1 MSTADTIRFICS
13 GCGYRARI
21 PSTYNGKV
29 ILCPKCQQMQIA
41 SPDGGEATGDT
52 VRVSRLETAKGPT
65 AGQVSVPDAEGRIR
79 FTCVGCSYQAKLAST
94 YAGKAIACPKC
105 QAPNLVPPL
114 APEGGGGPLGN
125 GEAPSA
131 QRPAAQV
138 EDDGISFE
146 LADAKP
152 AASAG
157 AETVDDG
164 SFGVPGAQS
173 AGAETVDD
181 GSFGAPVS
189 KTAGAETVDDISF
202 DTEAAKP
209 VSAAKPAPAKPSPRP
224 RPPPPVPPAGG
235 GGRPKTGVVRRGAKP
250 VEPEPAAEDEDEDD
264 EDDNQEPTMPSA
276 SNPLVEK
283 LKQPPVMAAAIGGG
297 VLLILT
303 ITFLAL
309 WLGASG
315 EAKRQREASE
325 SASAKAK
332 DFETRLGK
340 AEWATNETADK
351 LAKMTAEREKAA
363 ADLKAAK
370 TAVDEAEA
378 KFKKADGERAD
389 EYAKRKKAEDDHDA
403 LFKKLKDVEAK
414 REEDYQARIA
424 LKKALEEEAKLRRE
438 LKEKLD
444 EQLAKPR

>member
-1 MSTADTIRFICS
+1 MSTADTIRFICT

-21 PSTYNGKV
+21 PANYNGKV

-41 SPDGGEATGDT
+41 TADGGAATGDT
-52 VRVSRLETAKGPT
+52 VRVSKLETAKGPT
-65 AGQVSVPDAEGRIR
+65 NQVSVPDAEGRIR
-79 FTCVGCSYQAKLAST
+79 FTCVGCAYQAKLAAT

-114 APEGGGGPLGN
+114 APDGGGGPSGN

-131 QRPAAQV
+131 QRPAAQA
-138 EDDGISFE
+138 EDDGITFD
-146 LADAKP
+146 LGDAKP
-152 AASAG
+152 APGAG
-157 AETVDDG
+157 AETVDD
-164 SFGVPGAQS
+164 V
-173 AGAETVDD
+173 
-181 GSFGAPVS
+181 SFGAPAAQQ
-189 KTAGAETVDDISF
+189 TAGAETVDDVSF
-202 DTEAAKP
+202 AAAARPGEETVDDSSFSSEAQKPAAPARPGAKPGGAGRPAAKP
-209 VSAAKPAPAKPSPRP
+209 Q
-224 RPPPPVPPAGG
+224 PPAGG
-235 GGRPKTGVVRRGAKP
+235 KPKTGVVRRGAKP
-250 VEPEPAAEDEDEDD
+250 VDPAPADEDEGEDEDD
-264 EDDNQEPTMPSA
+264 SEEPAMPRTP
-276 SNPLVEK
+276 NPLVEK
-283 LKQPPVMAAAIGGG
+283 LKQPPVMAAAIAGG

-315 EAKRQREASE
+315 EARRQRDASE
-325 SASAKAK
+325 SASARAEELKTK
-332 DFETRLGK
+332 LGK

-351 LAKMTAEREKAA
+351 LGKMTAEREKAA

-370 TAVDEAEA
+370 LALDEAEA

-403 LFKKLKDVEAK
+403 LFKKLKEVEAK
-414 REEDYQARIA
+414 REEDYQARVA
-424 LKKALEEEAKLRRE
+424 LKKALDEETKLRRE

>member
-52 VRVSRLETAKGPT
+52 VRVSKLETAKGPT

-131 QRPAAQV
+131 QRPAAQA
-138 EDDGISFE
+138 EDDGISFDLE
-146 LADAKP
+146 DKPNDKPKEKP
-152 AASAG
+152 APSASAG

-164 SFGVPGAQS
+164 SFGAAAAKP
-173 AGAETVDD
+173 
-181 GSFGAPVS
+181 
-189 KTAGAETVDDISF
+189 AGAETVDDISF

-209 VSAAKPAPAKPSPRP
+209 APVAAKPAPKHRPS
-224 RPPPPVPPAGG
+224 PPPPVS
-235 GGRPKTGVVRRGAKP
+235 GRPKTGVVRRGAKP
-250 VEPEPAAEDEDEDD
+250 AASEPADEDEED

-276 SNPLVEK
+276 PNPLVEK
-283 LKQPPVMAAAIGGG
+283 LKRPPVMAAAIGGG
-297 VLLILT
+297 VLLILA

-332 DFETRLGK
+332 DLETKVGK
-340 AEWATNETADK
+340 AEWAANEATDK
-351 LAKMTAEREKAA
+351 LAKMTTEREKAA

-370 TAVDEAEA
+370 AALDEAEA
-378 KFKKADGERAD
+378 KFKKVDGERAD
-389 EYAKRKKAEDDHDA
+389 EYAKRKKAEDDHDS
-403 LFKKLKDVEAK
+403 LFKKLKEVEAK

-424 LKKALEEEAKLRRE
+424 LKKALEEETKLRRE